1 MNSNRLVHEEAM
13 TTPSVLRTSPPN
25 SESTNLGE
33 KQYVAVQAGDGVN
46 FMPGEIQPSVMKRIE
61 MIGKLNDRWLEY
73 RTAGDGE
80 SLLRLAE
87 EYAKK
92 KMPLMANI
100 VRKEAAECQ
109 TEQSRSQTADRRPQ
123 TVHG

>member
-1 MNSNRLVHEEAM
+1 MHEEAM
-13 TTPSVLRTSPPN
+13 TIPYIQV
-25 SESTNLGE
+25 
-33 KQYVAVQAGDGVN
+33 KAGDGVY

-92 KMPLMANI
+92 KMPVMANI

>member
-1 MNSNRLVHEEAM
+1 M
-13 TTPSVLRTSPPN
+13 TIPYIQV
-25 SESTNLGE
+25 
-33 KQYVAVQAGDGVN
+33 KAGDGVY

-61 MIGKLNDRWLEY
+61 MIGKLNDRREEY
-73 RTAGDGE
+73 LAAGDGE

-92 KMPLMANI
+92 KMPMMANI
-100 VRKEAAECQ
+100 VRKEAVEWQ
-109 TEQSRSQTADRRPQ
+109 ESQSRTADRRPQ